1 MLGLDLMGTLL
12 LLLVVVLGAAVG
24 VLVVMLKLRSINK
37 AELKI
42 ETQIIAE
49 RVRAVGK
56 LVGLEVSAKE
66 IATTKSGLGWL
77 PPLLLSQARL
87 AMIFHFQKQYY
98 VDLRKLGPTD
108 VTEPNPGRFV
118 VTLPPLDGYL
128 TLTAVTPYDIQQGRM
143 LGLFDVIPMNAERQ
157 AELMNKA
164 QQQAAELFETN
175 DAGYLAEARASI
187 ERHLRSLLE
196 LFDIDVEIA
205 WRTESAGTATLNTL
219 DLRTSRAAVE
229 KASPRPV

>member
-1 MLGLDLMGTLL
+1 MFGLDLIGTLL
-12 LLLVVVLGAAVG
+12 LLLVVVLVAAVA
-24 VLVVMLKLRSINK
+24 VLVFILKIRGLNK
-37 AELKI
+37 AELQI
-42 ETQIIAE
+42 ESHTIAE

-98 VDLRKLGPTD
+98 VDLRKLGPAD

-118 VTLPPLDGYL
+118 VTLPPLDGHL
-128 TLTAVTPYDIQQGRM
+128 TLTAVTPYDIQQGKM
-143 LGLFDVIPMNAERQ
+143 LGLFDVIPMTAERQ

-164 QQQAAELFETN
+164 QQQAAELFEIN
-175 DAGYLAEARASI
+175 DAGYLAEARTSI

-196 LFDIDVEIA
+196 LFQIDVEIA
-205 WRTESAGTATLNTL
+205 WRSESVGTATQNML
-219 DLRTSRAAVE
+219 DMRTSRAAME
-229 KASPRPV
+229 KASPRPA